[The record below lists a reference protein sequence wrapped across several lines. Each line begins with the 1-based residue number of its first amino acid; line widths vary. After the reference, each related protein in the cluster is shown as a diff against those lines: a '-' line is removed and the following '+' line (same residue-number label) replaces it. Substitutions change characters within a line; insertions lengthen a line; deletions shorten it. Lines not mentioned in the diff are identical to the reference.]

1 MQHTTI
7 TLQKAPTS
15 FGPTPIGDT
24 IGGLAGGVDKTGY
37 GTGDAYE
44 GKFMAA
50 YIISGILFYNKYDAG
65 QPQQAVVAVDLH
77 TGKELWTR
85 TFAKNGSTIYGNGRI
100 AFGQVL
106 RFSSM
111 NYQGDFS
118 YLWVTSGTNWYA
130 FEPLTGDWK
139 YNMTNVPSGTNYYG
153 PNGEILKY
161 TTISSAN
168 GWLAQ
173 WNTSSVVLKG
183 NTGMADRMGQPS
195 QRQNL

>member
-1 MQHTTI
+1 M
-7 TLQKAPTS
+7 
-15 FGPTPIGDT
+15 
-24 IGGLAGGVDKTGY
+24 
-37 GTGDAYE
+37 
-44 GKFMAA
+44 
-50 YIISGILFYNKYDAG
+50 
-65 QPQQAVVAVDLH
+65 DLH
-77 TGKELWTR
+77 TGQELWSR
-85 TFAKNGSTIYGNGRI
+85 SLANNGTFYGYGRI

-139 YNMTNVPSGTNYYG
+139 YNMTNVPTGTNYYG
-153 PNGEILKY
+153 PNGEILRY
-161 TTISSAN
+161 TISTTA

-173 WNTSSVVLKG
+173 WNTTSAAIKG
-183 NTGMADRMGQPS
+183 NAGRFCMGQPS